1 MTKIRLILLQLK
13 MLIYKRFLFT
23 KRNWKTFLFFTVF
36 PILVSMTF
44 IISTQGSGDETNLH
58 PLSDNKIEI
67 SEDLYPYTNVI
78 YADYNEND
86 SKILQHIS
94 NLLNISGSHRVE
106 NLKTNLEIGN
116 LNLKY
121 LRVEIN

>member
-44 IISTQGSGDETNLH
+44 IISTQGSGDGTNSH

-67 SEDLYPYTNVI
+67 SDDLYPYTNVI
-78 YADYNEND
+78 YADYKEND
-86 SKILQHIS
+86 SKILQNIS

-116 LNLKY
+116 LNLKS
-121 LRVEIN
+121 LKIEIN

>member
-44 IISTQGSGDETNLH
+44 IISTQGSGDGNNSH
-58 PLSDNKIEI
+58 SLSDNKIEI
-67 SEDLYPYTNVI
+67 SEDLYPYTNVM
-78 YADYNEND
+78 YADYKEND
-86 SKILQHIS
+86 SKILQNIS

-116 LNLKY
+116 LNLKS
-121 LRVEIN
+121 LRIEIN